1 MGVFIVIVLKTQ
13 ILGSHV
19 TLDKERYVKDN
30 FET

>member
-1 MGVFIVIVLKTQ
+1 MRVFIGIVLKTQ
-13 ILGSHV
+13 ILDSHV